1 MRKIRKPEKPQTK
14 TPLSV
19 TLRRLGWVAHFSGWV
34 SMISAYVG
42 ILVQQYFFSVEQNK
56 GDGVSPPSWV
66 TVLIIILAILY
77 NIFGFTQVAQLCLK
91 DAYMNAWTG
100 KNEKCRCPGITSDGS
115 GDGKRIKCCGRSL
128 NESIE
133 LCYVLN
139 SLVSKSVLGWTI
151 IAQLLV
157 EDFEI
162 TTTVSC

>member
-1 MRKIRKPEKPQTK
+1 
-14 TPLSV
+14 
-19 TLRRLGWVAHFSGWV
+19 
-34 SMISAYVG
+34 MISAYVG
-42 ILVQQYFFSVEQNK
+42 ILVQQYFFSVDQNK
-56 GDGVSPPSWV
+56 GNNVSPPSWV

-77 NIFGFTQVAQLCLK
+77 NIFGFTQIIQLCLK

-139 SLVSKSVLGWTI
+139 SLISKSVLGWTI
-151 IAQLLV
+151 IGQLLV
-157 EDFEI
+157 EDFVV